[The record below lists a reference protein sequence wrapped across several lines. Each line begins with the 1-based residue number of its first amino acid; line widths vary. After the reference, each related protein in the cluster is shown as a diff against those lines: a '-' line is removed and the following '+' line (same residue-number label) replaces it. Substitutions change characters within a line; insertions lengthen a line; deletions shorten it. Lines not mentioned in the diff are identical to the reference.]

1 MKSFLK
7 FLIWISFIGNLSAIQ
22 IPKFYDPKGR
32 KLTTFE
38 EWKATCKLEK
48 GFSIKNVYKSKTE
61 KRQNLINIVVNSRIY
76 SGILDSL
83 NVYVSDLESEG
94 YEVRVDTISGSD
106 IFSLRTHLA
115 SLLDSGLTGAVFIG
129 EVPIAWYEYT
139 SEEGVEEFPCDLFFM
154 DLNGTWIDS
163 DNDQKFD
170 NHTGNKAP
178 EIWVGRI
185 DASKM
190 TFGDEISFVNKYLSK
205 IHKYREGGFSVPQK
219 ALAYVDDDWYSFGN
233 CNLNL
238 LYDTVVVIRQPNT
251 TTAADYRTRLIQDYE
266 WVQVC
271 AHSSP
276 WGQTF
281 KNTSGY
287 AGTVFNFED
296 WVICPHF
303 LFINF
308 FACSA
313 VRFVEHDYLAGCFL
327 FNYDYGILAIGSTKV
342 GSMLYFDDFYGPL
355 GQGQTIGQAFKSWFI
370 QHGTSSVEWFYGM
383 SICGDPTLKPRQSFK
398 KDEFLYPGFNNGK
411 NCLLQQPPSIQ
422 IEPVTTHSETDG
434 YPSMTID
441 NQNRIWVAWVSG
453 RSTTNGRTE
462 IFVRYRTSSGW
473 SNEQVIDPYLYWDW
487 FPSITNDNTG
497 RIWLSWARAYG
508 RHYNIFGAYYE
519 NGWSSSFEISS
530 KTCDDIYPS
539 MITDGSGR
547 IWCVYERWYHLNAD
561 IYCRYYQNGSWYP
574 TFAVT
579 IDSAND
585 YQPVLAV
592 DSSGF
597 AWCAWTSERYQNN
610 KNIYVKKYNPITGSW
625 ENLRRITSNP
635 AQDYDPTIAVT
646 GDGNIWIAWTTFR
659 NGNPDIYESHF
670 DGTTWS
676 PVRPVVRHPAR
687 DEKPFLVV
695 DRDGYLWCIW
705 QSNRTGNWEI
715 FAKYYKDGAWRDSFQ
730 ITQDTLIDFFPKAKC
745 DANGNIWIIWQKLN
759 GYNWD
764 IYAAHF
770 LSDLVPPNVHV
781 IYPNGG
787 EVFYIGEEETIR
799 WNANDNVQ
807 IDSLILEYSYDGGN
821 TWEILSHPS
830 PSETIFVWNVPE
842 ISSESSLV
850 RIKAW
855 DEWGNYSFDLSDNFF
870 RIKDIYPPEVMVI
883 YPNGGDTI
891 DANTI
896 DTIKWFSEDNIKV
909 ESLKIYLSL
918 DSGQTYT
925 QITRIIG
932 NDSLFEWQ
940 VPDTHAEKCLI
951 KIVAYDKDDN
961 TGFDESDSTFVI
973 KKLVDISKRDKII
986 KNFFKLNRYISNKSF
1001 EISFGLEKDGNV
1013 EIKVYSING
1022 SKIKEIFS
1030 GIKRRG
1036 IYKIFWEPKDLAQG
1050 TYFIFYRNGKYR
1062 KFEKIVYL
1070 R

>member
-1 MKSFLK
+1 MKK
-7 FLIWISFIGNLSAIQ
+7 FLIICLIGNLLGTQ

-32 KLTTFE
+32 KLMSFE
-38 EWKATCKLEK
+38 EWKGICRIK
-48 GFSIKNVYKSKTE
+48 GGFNIGNVYKSKIK
-61 KRQNLINIVVNSRIY
+61 KRQNLVNIIVNSGIY
-76 SGILDSL
+76 SGIQDSL
-83 NVYVSDLESEG
+83 NVYISDLEGEG
-94 YEVRVDTISGSD
+94 YEIRVDTISGND
-106 IFSLRTHLA
+106 IFSLRNHLA
-115 SLLDSGLTGAVFIG
+115 SLLDSGLVGAVFIG
-129 EVPIAWYEYT
+129 EVPVAWYEYT
-139 SEEGVEEFPCDLFFM
+139 SDEGIEEFPCELFFM
-154 DLNGTWIDS
+154 DLNGNWIDS
-163 DNDQKFD
+163 DNDHKFD

-190 TFGDEISFVNKYLSK
+190 TLGNEIYFINKYLSK
-205 IHKYREGGFSVPQK
+205 IHKYREGGYSNIPQK

-238 LYDTVVVIRQPNT
+238 LYDTVVVIRQPNV
-251 TTAADYRTRLIQDYE
+251 TTAADYRVRLTQDYE

-281 KNTSGY
+281 KVPTGY

-303 LFINF
+303 LFINL
-308 FACSA
+308 FACGA

-342 GSMLYFDDFYGPL
+342 GSMLYFQDFYGPL
-355 GQGQTIGQAFKSWFI
+355 GQGQGVGEAFKYWFTL
-370 QHGTSSVEWFYGM
+370 HGTSDVEWFYGM
-383 SICGDPTLKPRQSFK
+383 AICGDPTLKPKQSLRN
-398 KDEFLYPGFNNGK
+398 DQIAYPGFNK
-411 NCLLQQPPSIQ
+411 SFDQPLQTPPFLQ

-453 RSTTNGRTE
+453 RSQTNGRTE
-462 IFVRYRTSSGW
+462 IFVRYRTQSGW
-473 SNEQVIDPYLYWDW
+473 SNEQVIDPYIYWDW

-497 RIWLSWARAYG
+497 KIWLSWTRAYG
-508 RHYNIFGAYYE
+508 RHYNIFGTYYY
-519 NGWSSSFEISS
+519 NNAWVPSFDISS
-530 KTCDDIYPS
+530 KACDDIYPS
-539 MITDGSGR
+539 MITDGEGR
-547 IWCVYERWYHLNAD
+547 VWVVYERWYHLNAD

-597 AWCAWTSERYQNN
+597 AWCAWTSERYQRN
-610 KNIYVKKYNPITGSW
+610 KNIYVKRYDPITGTW
-625 ENLRRITSNP
+625 GNLRRITSNP
-635 AQDYDPTIAVT
+635 SQDYDPTIAVT
-646 GDGNIWIAWTTFR
+646 GNGNVWVAWTTFR

-670 DGTTWS
+670 NGTTWS
-676 PVRPVVRHPAR
+676 PVRPVVIHSSR

-730 ITQDTLIDFFPKAKC
+730 ITNDTLIDFFPKAQC
-745 DANGNIWIIWQKLN
+745 DQNGYIWIVWQKLN

-764 IYAAHF
+764 IYSARF
-770 LSDLVPPNVHV
+770 LSDLVPPYVHV

-787 EVFYIGEEETIR
+787 EIFNIGEEETIR
-799 WNANDNVQ
+799 WSASDNIQ
-807 IDSLILEYSYDGGN
+807 IDSIILEYSHDGGN
-821 TWEILSHPS
+821 TWEVLSHPS
-830 PSETIFVWNVPE
+830 PSETIFVWNIPE
-842 ISSESSLV
+842 ISSESCLV
-850 RIKAW
+850 RVKAW
-855 DEWGNYSFDLSDNFF
+855 DEWGNLGIDLSDNFF
-870 RIKDIYPPEVMVI
+870 RIRDIYPPEVTVI
-883 YPNGGDTI
+883 YPNGGDTLY
-891 DANTI
+891 ANEV
-896 DTIKWFSEDNIKV
+896 DTIRWLSQDNIKV

-918 DSGQTYT
+918 DSGQTFN
-925 QITRIIG
+925 QIVKIIG
-932 NDSLFEWQ
+932 NDSIFEWE
-940 VPDTHAEKCLI
+940 VPDTHSNQCLI

-961 TGFDESDSTFVI
+961 TGYDQSDSTFI
-973 KKLVDISKRDKII
+973 IEKLVDISQRSKNIR
-986 KNFFKLNRYISNKSF
+986 NFFKITQNLSKNYF
-1001 EISFGLEKDGNV
+1001 EIWFGLEKDGNI
-1013 EIKVYSING
+1013 EIILYSITG
-1022 SKIKEIFS
+1022 SKIKEILS
-1030 GIKRRG
+1030 GMKRRG
-1036 IYKIFWEPKDLAQG
+1036 IYKILWNP
-1050 TYFIFYRNGKYR
+1050 
-1062 KFEKIVYL
+1062 EKIKAGIYFVFYKNRNYKKYEKILYL